1 MATLPI
7 IDRTRLIMDV
17 IKDGT
22 VANLSNYASVELI
35 DANEAIF
42 WADLVWAKF
51 SSVVPADPASPTNAE
66 KARNYINWLR
76 RQHKQLEQENRIP
89 VARVAAEVAERATID
104 VEFESKLGADE

>member
-7 IDRTRLIMDV
+7 VDRARLVMDL
-17 IKDGT
+17 IKNGE
-22 VANLSNYASVELI
+22 VASLADYQNVELI
-35 DANEAIF
+35 AADEATY

-76 RQHKQLEQENRIP
+76 RQHKLLEEEKRLP
-89 VARVAAEVAERATID
+89 AARVAGEVTERQAID
-104 VEFESKLGADE
+104 TEFASKLGADE

>member
-35 DANEAIF
+35 DANETIF

-76 RQHKQLEQENRIP
+76 RQHVELWREKRIP
-89 VARVAAEVAERATID
+89 TARDAADVAERQAID
-104 VEFESKLGADE
+104 TEFAAKLGDDE